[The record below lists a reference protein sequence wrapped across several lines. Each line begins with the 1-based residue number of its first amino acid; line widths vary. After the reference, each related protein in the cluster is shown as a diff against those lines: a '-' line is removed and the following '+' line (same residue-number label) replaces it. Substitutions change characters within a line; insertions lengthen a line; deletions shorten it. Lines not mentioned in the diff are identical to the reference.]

1 MLRRLLF
8 IWALCLASL
17 ASGQTPASKH
27 PHSEASLISEAKAV
41 APLSKFWVGLRLK
54 MDPSWHSYWINPG
67 DSGTATSIKWQLPE
81 GVTAGDIQWPYPEII
96 RQGPLASY
104 GYSHEV
110 ILPMQISVPASAAI
124 GSTLNLAGLAK
135 WLICDPNQCLPAEQD
150 VALDV
155 QVQGAKQAEPSA
167 EALIAGALQKLPL
180 HDAGYNFSAEKS
192 NEGYALLV
200 SGSPQKRNDLYRRG
214 FEFFALD
221 SGVINHAA
229 KQPVARKGDR
239 SLRMSITRSEYATAL
254 SNPLRGVLVIK
265 SNPPQAILVETPV
278 AGVPV
283 AEAKATTPASTPQGS
298 ITDTKAPIQSANQ
311 LTSGLAVLFALIGGM
326 ILNLMPCVFPVLAL
340 KVFGFVNQSGQDA
353 RKVRLQ
359 GLVFGAGVVVSF
371 VALAVLLLV
380 IRAAGQQLG
389 WGFQLQSPI
398 FVGVMALFMF
408 AIGLNLLG
416 VFEVGLAATRLGAV
430 ASGGSYGESFVT
442 GILATI
448 VATPCTA
455 PFMGAALG
463 YAFVR
468 ATKLEALIV
477 FLAMGIGMALPYV
490 LLASSPRLT
499 AWLPRPGAWMETFKQ
514 ITAFPMFATVIWL
527 IWVFSLQ
534 TGNDGAL
541 LLLSAILVL
550 SIGLWAYGR
559 WSTVPHKSST
569 RWAATFA
576 MVIFAIASVLV
587 TMRGAAQTAR
597 AAAPIADDS
606 EEAWQP
612 YSTKKVEELR
622 AAGRPIFIDFTAAW
636 CLSCQVNKKLVLNTP
651 EIEKEFTDRG
661 VVTIRAD
668 WTNEDPEITKALA
681 SFGRSGVPL
690 YVVYVPGAANPKV
703 LPEVLTSDI
712 VKDALKDI
720 PRGSAK

>member
-1 MLRRLLF
+1 MKLG
-8 IWALCLASL
+8 A
-17 ASGQTPASKH
+17 
-27 PHSEASLISEAKAV
+27 ISTN
-41 APLSKFWVGLRLK
+41 GR
-54 MDPSWHSYWINPG
+54 ING
-67 DSGTATSIKWQLPE
+67 NIKLE
-81 GVTAGDIQWPYPEII
+81 
-96 RQGPLASY
+96 
-104 GYSHEV
+104 
-110 ILPMQISVPASAAI
+110 
-124 GSTLNLAGLAK
+124 GLAK
-135 WLICDPNQCLPAEQD
+135 WLICDPNVCLPAEQD
-150 VALDV
+150 VSIELPVGLGKTESADAPLIRSFL
-155 QVQGAKQAEPSA
+155 AKVPKA
-167 EALIAGALQKLPL
+167 
-180 HDAGYNFSAEKS
+180 DAAWKFSADKTGA
-192 NEGYALLV
+192 GYALAAESSAANLAQLRK
-200 SGSPQKRNDLYRRG
+200 GA
-214 FEFFALD
+214 EFFALD

-229 KQPVARKGDR
+229 SQPVSVSGKSTKIALTK
-239 SLRMSITRSEYATAL
+239 SEYASAP
-254 SNPLRGVLVIK
+254 SNPLRGVLVLK
-265 SNPPQAILVETPV
+265 TTPPQAILVEAPV

-283 AEAKATTPASTPQGS
+283 TVAKATTPASTSQSPA
-298 ITDTKAPIQSANQ
+298 TETKTPIKSANQ

-463 YAFVR
+463 YAFVS
-468 ATKLEALIV
+468 ATKLEALMV

-490 LLASSPRLT
+490 LLASSPKLT

-527 IWVFSLQ
+527 VWVFSLQ

-559 WSTVPHKSST
+559 WSAVTHKSST

-576 MVIFAIASVLV
+576 MVVFAIASVLV

-597 AAAPIADDS
+597 AAAPASISANS
-606 EEAWQP
+606 EEPWQP
-612 YSTKKVEELR
+612 YSAKKVEELR
-622 AAGRPIFIDFTAAW
+622 ATNRPIFIDFTAAW
-636 CLSCQVNKKLVLNTP
+636 CLSCQVNKKLVLNSP
-651 EIEKEFTDRG
+651 EIIQEFADRG